1 MKNQLYKS
9 PEALYQVLSRL
20 RQDVLVKGEALYE
33 HWLPQIERPHFL
45 KSALNMAF
53 YLALRS
59 HDLRRI
65 QHSLLPL
72 GLSSLGR
79 GEARTITNLDAVMAS
94 LGRICQ
100 IPPERQIP
108 YPDPRRFFSGDTLL
122 SYNTGHLFG
131 KEKSGTRIMVTLPTE
146 AALDNGR
153 LIQQLVSAGM
163 DSARINCAHD
173 TQADWEKMIAYIRQA
188 ERKTG
193 RHCRIHMDLAGPKVR
208 ISSLLLLSQD
218 ARVFT
223 GDQVFLVRDSIASRD
238 PDYQGGVVLACSIPE
253 IFQQL
258 KPGDPVLIDDG
269 KIRAEVE
276 KIVPQGAWLKILYAL
291 PGGSKIKNQKSLNFP
306 QTPLLISPLTP
317 KDLEDLD
324 FVAAQADS
332 IGYSFVK
339 SAADMAQLQQ
349 ELRKR
354 LGRQY
359 RKKAIIAKIATK
371 EAVHHLPDII
381 VQAASRQPLGI
392 MIARGDLAVEVGYQR
407 LAELQE
413 EILWICESAH
423 VPVIWAT
430 QVLENL
436 VRTGLPSRA
445 EITDAA
451 MGERAE
457 CVMLNKGPYIV
468 EGVAVLNNI
477 LQRMESHQYK
487 KSPELRALS
496 LASEEFKRLE
506 PAARGRKRS
515 RRAPVKK

>member
-1 MKNQLYKS
+1 MFLVYGKLVIDSKKVLNSVTYRIKSSVSGGNNFSFNAGNLY
-9 PEALYQVLSRL
+9 LYISHDSL
-20 RQDVLVKGEALYE
+20 
-33 HWLPQIERPHFL
+33 FL
-45 KSALNMAF
+45 FEM
-53 YLALRS
+53 ALRNS
-59 HDLRRI
+59 KYC
-65 QHSLLPL
+65 L
-72 GLSSLGR
+72 GG
-79 GEARTITNLDAVMAS
+79 N
-94 LGRICQ
+94 
-100 IPPERQIP
+100 
-108 YPDPRRFFSGDTLL
+108 
-122 SYNTGHLFG
+122 
-131 KEKSGTRIMVTLPTE
+131 IML
-146 AALDNGR
+146 
-153 LIQQLVSAGM
+153 
-163 DSARINCAHD
+163 
-173 TQADWEKMIAYIRQA
+173 
-188 ERKTG
+188 
-193 RHCRIHMDLAGPKVR
+193 
-208 ISSLLLLSQD
+208 
-218 ARVFT
+218 
-223 GDQVFLVRDSIASRD
+223 
-238 PDYQGGVVLACSIPE
+238 
-253 IFQQL
+253 
-258 KPGDPVLIDDG
+258 
-269 KIRAEVE
+269 
-276 KIVPQGAWLKILYAL
+276 
-291 PGGSKIKNQKSLNFP
+291 
-306 QTPLLISPLTP
+306 P

-359 RKKAIIAKIATK
+359 RKKAIIAKIETK